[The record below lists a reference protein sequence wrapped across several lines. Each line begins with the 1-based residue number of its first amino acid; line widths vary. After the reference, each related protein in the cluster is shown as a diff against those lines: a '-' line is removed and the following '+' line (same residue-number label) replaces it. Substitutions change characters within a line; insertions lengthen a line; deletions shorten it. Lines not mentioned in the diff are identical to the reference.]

1 MITKDKGF
9 NAPEG
14 VRVFSSPEAVVKA
27 AKEMDVAYVIGGA
40 QIYEAFLPYV
50 DVMHIT
56 EVIMNLMEMLIFL
69 NSMRQLS
76 LLPLL

>member
-1 MITKDKGF
+1 MHRK
-9 NAPEG
+9 G

-56 EVIMNLMEMLIFL
+56 EVDHEF
-69 NSMRQLS
+69 
-76 LLPLL
+76 